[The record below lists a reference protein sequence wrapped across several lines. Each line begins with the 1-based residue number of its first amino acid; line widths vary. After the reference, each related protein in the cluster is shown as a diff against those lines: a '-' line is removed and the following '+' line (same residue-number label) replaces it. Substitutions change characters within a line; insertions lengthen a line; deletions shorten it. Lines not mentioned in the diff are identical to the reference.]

1 MIEIDE
7 KEILYLEKRAL
18 NIRGK
23 ILRLIKAGKV
33 GHVGGAMSAVE
44 ILTALY
50 FKIMKIDPKNPKWPG
65 RDRLI
70 LSAGHKCLALYA
82 TLSERGFFDKSI
94 LDTHG
99 EINSKLP
106 GHPDMYK
113 LPGIEASTGALGH
126 GLSIA
131 GGIAMGAKMD
141 GVGIN
146 VYVVMGDGELN
157 EGSNWEAAAAISHHK
172 LDNIMV
178 IVDKNKLQISGKTVD
193 VMNYEPLCKKW
204 EAFGWRE
211 REIDG
216 HNMKEIIQN
225 AEILPFEVGKP
236 SIIIANTIKSKG
248 LKFAEN
254 KASYHY
260 WKPTTEEIKVAENE
274 LEEMERRLEV

>member
-94 LDTHG
+94 LDRHG
-99 EINSKLP
+99 EIYSKVP
-106 GHPDMYK
+106 
-113 LPGIEASTGALGH
+113 
-126 GLSIA
+126 
-131 GGIAMGAKMD
+131 
-141 GVGIN
+141 
-146 VYVVMGDGELN
+146 
-157 EGSNWEAAAAISHHK
+157 
-172 LDNIMV
+172 
-178 IVDKNKLQISGKTVD
+178 
-193 VMNYEPLCKKW
+193 
-204 EAFGWRE
+204 
-211 REIDG
+211 
-216 HNMKEIIQN
+216 
-225 AEILPFEVGKP
+225 
-236 SIIIANTIKSKG
+236 
-248 LKFAEN
+248 
-254 KASYHY
+254 
-260 WKPTTEEIKVAENE
+260 
-274 LEEMERRLEV
+274 